1 MGKILKKAYSIGK
14 KQLMVDL
21 TIARSRV
28 SDVRRYTPS
37 MFNFKYE
44 TDRKSVKRI
53 YNLSLKLSDELLKLR
68 DRIKKD

>member
-1 MGKILKKAYSIGK
+1 MGNILKKACSIGK

-44 TDRKSVKRI
+44 TDRKSVKKI
-53 YNLSLKLSDELLKLR
+53 SNLSLKLSDELLKLR